1 MRAQTDVRKV
11 LSYLKK
17 ISPPP
22 GDNQM
27 IDYLWEHHFLI
38 PDRAASS
45 ASGQWTGIGNG
56 REKLDCLERVL
67 GHHLLAAHAKEL
79 ERGILESLSK
89 ELLCA
94 SAERAANAAAA
105 ADRAAA
111 GADDREDPTPPA
123 APVPIAPRPAAVP
136 TPADGGRAARA
147 DDPEAIETDA
157 NLALEWALAEF
168 EEPNSEPARDTR
180 RMLEEEVEA
189 ARRRLEEL
197 TSRLAAYNS
206 FAADDGIAH
215 PVLDVE
221 AAALR
226 KQQDKADEAI
236 IATTTVDVLTN
247 DTDVAEA
254 YDAGT
259 LTTRQLVTAV
269 AGRLGVTDAA
279 RIAEFVRP
287 TVKATLEDFVPS
299 DAFTTPAKDAAPC
312 DAETVAVDRVETA
325 LGDLEISHLGAGDLE
340 ALKLFDDANE
350 PSGDDPARRLFGA

>member
-1 MRAQTDVRKV
+1 MGGQADVRKV

-17 ISPPP
+17 ISPAP

-27 IDYLWEHHFLI
+27 IDYLWEHHFFI

-45 ASGQWTGIGNG
+45 ASGQWTGMG
-56 REKLDCLERVL
+56 RRELDRLQRVL

-79 ERGILESLSK
+79 ERGDLELLSK

-111 GADDREDPTPPA
+111 GDDDREDPTPPA
-123 APVPIAPRPAAVP
+123 APVPNSNDAAV
-136 TPADGGRAARA
+136 
-147 DDPEAIETDA
+147 EAWLSAE
-157 NLALEWALAEF
+157 LAEAD
-168 EEPNSEPARDTR
+168 SEPARDTR
-180 RMLEEEVEA
+180 RMLEERVEA
-189 ARRRLEEL
+189 DRRRLEES
-197 TSRLAAYNS
+197 TSRLGAYDS
-206 FAADDGIAH
+206 FAADDGTAH

-226 KQQDKADEAI
+226 KQQNKADEATV
-236 IATTTVDVLTN
+236 ATTTVDVLTN
-247 DTDVAEA
+247 DADVAEA

-259 LTTRQLVTAV
+259 LTRRELVTAV

-279 RIAEFVRP
+279 RVTEFVRP
-287 TVKATLEDFVPS
+287 TVKATLEGFVPN

-325 LGDLEISHLGAGDLE
+325 FGDLALSNLGADELE
-340 ALKLFDDANE
+340 ALKLLDDANG
-350 PSGDDPARRLFGA
+350 PSGDDPARCLFGA

>member
-1 MRAQTDVRKV
+1 MRAREDVRKV

-17 ISPPP
+17 ISPAP

-45 ASGQWTGIGNG
+45 ASGKWTGMG
-56 REKLDCLERVL
+56 RRELDRLQRVL

-79 ERGILESLSK
+79 ERGDLELLSK

-111 GADDREDPTPPA
+111 GDDEREDPTPPA

-147 DDPEAIETDA
+147 DDPESIETDA
-157 NLALEWALAEF
+157 NLALEWAWAEF
-168 EEPNSEPARDTR
+168 AEPNSEPARDTR

-189 ARRRLEEL
+189 ARRRLEEA

-226 KQQDKADEAI
+226 KQQNKADEAI

-287 TVKATLEDFVPS
+287 TVKATLEGFVPN

-325 LGDLEISHLGAGDLE
+325 FGDLALSNLGADELE
-340 ALKLFDDANE
+340 ALKLLDDANG
-350 PSGDDPARRLFGA
+350 PSGDDPARCLFGA

>member
-1 MRAQTDVRKV
+1 MRKV

-17 ISPPP
+17 ISPAP

-45 ASGQWTGIGNG
+45 ASGKWTGMG
-56 REKLDCLERVL
+56 RRELDRPQRVL

-79 ERGILESLSK
+79 ERGDLELLSK

-111 GADDREDPTPPA
+111 GDDEREDPTPPA
-123 APVPIAPRPAAVP
+123 APVPNSNDAAV
-136 TPADGGRAARA
+136 
-147 DDPEAIETDA
+147 EAWLSAE
-157 NLALEWALAEF
+157 LAEAD
-168 EEPNSEPARDTR
+168 SEPARDTR
-180 RMLEEEVEA
+180 RMLEERVEA
-189 ARRRLEEL
+189 DRRRLEES
-197 TSRLAAYNS
+197 TSRLGAYDS
-206 FAADDGIAH
+206 FAADDGTAH

-226 KQQDKADEAI
+226 KQQNKADEATV
-236 IATTTVDVLTN
+236 ATTTVDVLTN
-247 DTDVAEA
+247 DADVAEA

-259 LTTRQLVTAV
+259 LTRRELVTAV

-279 RIAEFVRP
+279 RVTEFVRP
-287 TVKATLEDFVPS
+287 TVKATLEDFVPN

-325 LGDLEISHLGAGDLE
+325 PGDLEISNLGA
-340 ALKLFDDANE
+340 DDFEELRLLDDENEPE
-350 PSGDDPARRLFGA
+350 PSGDDPARCLFGA